1 MEEIV
6 FEDVSYKGEPGN
18 LTVNDKVFHY
28 QADSTKT
35 SVKCSWA
42 RVEKRQ
48 LSPESA
54 KTHMVKLILVS
65 GKSAVFTVRDR
76 ETLEE
81 LRNDMQNRME
91 AAKARC
97 ADPNRASFRTKSM
110 RMSEDD
116 LDRLDQSRK
125 SVKWQD
131 EPVRRGS
138 VNNNKS
144 RITSVRE
151 TRSYREE
158 PKERDD
164 DPCGCFFGTLMC
176 WLFCCCICLLVAIAA
191 FLVYWFA
198 LKDED
203 FLEAVGIDDSP
214 IKNKDLPPDEGHEDR
229 YGIRA
234 VNHEWNSEEVT
245 LKYMLSDY
253 ILDDSINF
261 IVYDGLGCRTDA
273 NDITRSNQYIF
284 IDWRLPKNDGG
295 PDLNNK
301 GTGSR
306 GPYELYF
313 TLNKGQIQDAPFYTQ
328 VGLETAQLNFCIG
341 LSIDYNKVDYW
352 SREQEVNAVETAIQI
367 NVDTSDF
374 KRIDTLAIKTIVRP
388 RYNRL
393 RARP

>member
-6 FEDVSYKGEPGN
+6 YEDVSYKGEPGH

-28 QADSTKT
+28 QSDTSKT

-54 KTHMVKLILVS
+54 KAHMVKLILVS

-81 LRNDMQNRME
+81 LRNDMQLRME
-91 AAKARC
+91 AAKLRTE
-97 ADPNRASFRTKSM
+97 DPNKASVTKSM
-110 RMSEDD
+110 KRSEDD
-116 LDRLDQSRK
+116 LDRLDQSTK

-131 EPVRRGS
+131 EPVRRAS
-138 VNNNKS
+138 VNGSK
-144 RITSVRE
+144 TSYRE
-151 TRSYREE
+151 TKRSYREE
-158 PKERDD
+158 KDD
-164 DPCGCFFGTLMC
+164 GWCGCLCGTLAC
-176 WLFCCCICLLVAIAA
+176 WLLCCIICLLIAIAA
-191 FLVYWFA
+191 FLVYWFV
-198 LKDED
+198 LKDEEV
-203 FLEAVGIDDSP
+203 LEAVGINDSP
-214 IKNKDLPPDEGHEDR
+214 AKDKNLPPDDGHEDR

-253 ILDDSINF
+253 ILDDSISY

-273 NDITRSNQYIF
+273 NDITRSNQYLF
-284 IDWRLPKNDGG
+284 IDWRLPKGDGG
-295 PDLNNK
+295 PDLYNK
-301 GTGSR
+301 GTGTR

-367 NVDTSDF
+367 NIDTSDF
-374 KRIDTLAIKTIVRP
+374 KRMENLAIKTIVRP